1 MVTWPVSIRVV
12 GERST
17 GIGARVG
24 FRVTFVSGR
33 SVSTTEKPSNDG
45 NPPQASFVDEAIP
58 HMDAVY
64 RFALRLAGNQ
74 DSAEDLV
81 QDTYFRAFRAWDQYT
96 PGTRCKSWLFTICRN
111 VFLRQ
116 RERRQRHDEILT
128 ETAHEDPRSLSREAP
143 VFAASRESDPEGAF
157 FRSIVDDEILR
168 AIDALPDEYR
178 MAVILSDLEDLS
190 YNEIAEIM
198 EIPVGTVKS
207 RLFRGRRQLQGRL
220 HGYAVEMGYITEAA
234 GDG

>member
-1 MVTWPVSIRVV
+1 MS
-12 GERST
+12 
-17 GIGARVG
+17 
-24 FRVTFVSGR
+24 
-33 SVSTTEKPSNDG
+33 D
-45 NPPQASFVDEAIP
+45 PQAGSGSRQKVSFEDEAIP

-64 RFALRLAGNQ
+64 RFALRLSGGR

-116 RERRQRHDEILT
+116 RERVQRHDEIVA
-128 ETAHEDPRSLSREAP
+128 EAAYEDPRALSREAP
-143 VFAASRESDPEGAF
+143 VFAASHDSDPEGAF
-157 FRSIVDDEILR
+157 FQSIVDEQILA
-168 AIDALPDEYR
+168 AIDALPGEYR
-178 MAVILSDLEDLS
+178 MTVVLSDLEDLS

-207 RLFRGRRQLQGRL
+207 RLFRGRRQLQKQL
-220 HGYAVEMGYITEAA
+220 YEYAVEMGYISEAV
-234 GDG
+234 GDR

>member
-1 MVTWPVSIRVV
+1 MMS
-12 GERST
+12 
-17 GIGARVG
+17 
-24 FRVTFVSGR
+24 
-33 SVSTTEKPSNDG
+33 D
-45 NPPQASFVDEAIP
+45 PQAGSGSRHKVSFEDEAIP

-64 RFALRLAGNQ
+64 RFALRLSGGN

-116 RERRQRHDEILT
+116 RERVQRHDEIVA
-128 ETAHEDPRSLSREAP
+128 EAAYEDPRALSREAP
-143 VFAASRESDPEGAF
+143 VFAASHDSDPESAF
-157 FRSIVDDEILR
+157 FQSIVDEQILA
-168 AIDALPDEYR
+168 AIDALPGEYR
-178 MAVILSDLEDLS
+178 MTVVLSDLEDLS

-207 RLFRGRRQLQGRL
+207 RLFRGRRQLQKQL
-220 HGYAVEMGYITEAA
+220 YEYAVEMGYISEAV
-234 GDG
+234 GDR